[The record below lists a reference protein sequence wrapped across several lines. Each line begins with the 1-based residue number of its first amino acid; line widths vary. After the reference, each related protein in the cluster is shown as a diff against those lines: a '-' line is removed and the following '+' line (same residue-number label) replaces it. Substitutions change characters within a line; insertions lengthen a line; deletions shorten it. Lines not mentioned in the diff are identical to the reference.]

1 MPVDPNPTVRRR
13 MLGAELHRLREAA
26 ELTREDAGARLE
38 CHGSKIS
45 RIENGRSG
53 LRPRDLR
60 DLLDLY
66 GVVEV
71 RERDALLALARDSG
85 KKGWW
90 ATYGDIISD
99 RYADFIGLE
108 HDAASIGGFEPQLI
122 HGLLQTEEYARAVT
136 SIAPGRD
143 SLEEVETY
151 VAVRMGRQK
160 RLSDERPLHLWVVLA
175 EGALR
180 QQVDSPE
187 IMRKQLHHLMDTA
200 SLPNVDLQVLP
211 YAAGEHAGMDGA
223 FSIMRLPEPAALDV
237 VYLENLTG
245 WLYIEE
251 DQHRARYE
259 RAFDELRA
267 TAMSRKDSVALISD
281 IAKEM

>member
-13 MLGAELHRLREAA
+13 QLGAALRRLREAA
-26 ELTREDAGARLE
+26 ELTCEDAGAQLE

-53 LRPRDLR
+53 LRSRDLR

-66 GVVEV
+66 GVMEA
-71 RERDALLALARDSG
+71 RERDALLALARNSG

-108 HDAASIGGFEPQLI
+108 HDAAAVESFEAQLI
-122 HGLLQTEEYARAVT
+122 HGLLQTEEYARAVS

-160 RLSDERPLHLWVVLA
+160 RLHDERPLQLWVVLGEA
-175 EGALR
+175 ALR
-180 QQVDSPE
+180 QQVGSRE
-187 IMRKQLHHLMDTA
+187 IMRKQLQHLVDA
-200 SLPNVDLQVLP
+200 ANLPNVDLQVLP

-223 FSIMRLPEPAALDV
+223 FNILKLPDPAALDV

-245 WLYIEE
+245 WLYLEE

-267 TAMSRKDSVALISD
+267 TAMSRRDSVALISD